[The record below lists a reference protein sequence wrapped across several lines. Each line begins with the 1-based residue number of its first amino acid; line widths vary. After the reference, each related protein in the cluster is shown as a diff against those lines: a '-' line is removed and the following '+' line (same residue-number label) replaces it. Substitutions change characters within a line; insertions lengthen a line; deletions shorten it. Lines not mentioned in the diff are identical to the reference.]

1 MVSCAPGKDG
11 QTYSIVSGI
20 LYGIWI
26 ERIEKLVRN
35 VTRMP
40 DQPIFRTIREQV
52 VHRLRD
58 DVMGQVF
65 EPGENLREFAL
76 AKRYGVSRS
85 PIRDA
90 LLQLTQEGLL
100 VATPNCGVKVASRMD
115 DEIQPLVIDIR
126 LRVEQFALDR
136 LLKKIARTDLAV
148 LERRLEKNHVA
159 CQEGVL
165 SAIIKSDME
174 FHEAIVERSGSEK
187 LIGLWKQ
194 VISAMMLHFERHGD
208 WIESYREHVAI
219 FEAIKSGDRKAAKAA
234 LVTNIQ

>member
-1 MVSCAPGKDG
+1 MS
-11 QTYSIVSGI
+11 
-20 LYGIWI
+20 
-26 ERIEKLVRN
+26 
-35 VTRMP
+35 

-52 VHRLRD
+52 VERLRN

-65 EPGENLREFAL
+65 EPGESLREFAL
-76 AKRYGVSRS
+76 AKRYAVSRS

-115 DEIQPLVIDIR
+115 DEVQPLVVDIR
-126 LRVEQFALDR
+126 LRVEKFALDR
-136 LLKKIARTDLAV
+136 VMKNVSETALALLRER
-148 LERRLEKNHVA
+148 LERNHTA
-159 CQEGVL
+159 CREGVL
-165 SAIIKSDME
+165 SNIIKSDMD
-174 FHEAIVERSGSEK
+174 FHEAIVEEGGSEK

-194 VISAMMLHFERHGD
+194 VTSAMMLHYERHGD

-219 FEAIKSGDRKAAKAA
+219 FEAIERGDRKAAKAA

>member
-1 MVSCAPGKDG
+1 MS
-11 QTYSIVSGI
+11 
-20 LYGIWI
+20 
-26 ERIEKLVRN
+26 
-35 VTRMP
+35 

-52 VHRLRD
+52 VERLRN

-65 EPGENLREFAL
+65 EPGESLREFAL
-76 AKRYGVSRS
+76 AKRYSVSRS

-115 DEIQPLVIDIR
+115 DEVQPLAVDIR
-126 LRVEQFALDR
+126 LRVEKFALDR
-136 LLKKIARTDLAV
+136 VMKNVSETALALLR
-148 LERRLEKNHVA
+148 ERLDRNHTA
-159 CQEGVL
+159 CREGVL
-165 SAIIKSDME
+165 SNIIKSDMD
-174 FHEAIVERSGSEK
+174 FHEAIVEEGGSEK

-194 VISAMMLHFERHGD
+194 VTSAMMLHYERHGD

-219 FEAIKSGDRKAAKAA
+219 FEAIERGDRKGAKAA

>member
-1 MVSCAPGKDG
+1 MS
-11 QTYSIVSGI
+11 
-20 LYGIWI
+20 
-26 ERIEKLVRN
+26 
-35 VTRMP
+35 

-52 VHRLRD
+52 VQRLRD

-65 EPGENLREFAL
+65 EPGESLREFAL
-76 AKRYGVSRS
+76 AKRYAVSRS

-115 DEIQPLVIDIR
+115 DEVQPLVVDIR
-126 LRVEQFALDR
+126 LRVEKFALERVMKNVSDSTLTLLRER
-136 LLKKIARTDLAV
+136 LVR
-148 LERRLEKNHVA
+148 NHKA
-159 CQEGVL
+159 CREGVL
-165 SAIIKSDME
+165 SSIIKSDMD
-174 FHEAIVERSGSEK
+174 FHEAIVEEGGSEK

-194 VISAMMLHFERHGD
+194 VTSVMMLHYERHGD

-219 FEAIKSGDRKAAKAA
+219 FEAIERGDRNAAKAA